1 MDERLLYLSDP
12 EIESVR
18 FIGGIPTPVISFEV
32 RMRFSPHHGRRPSF
46 RVIGA
51 PKNSH
56 ASYAREIGPALCRHR
71 ALFAAS

>member
-32 RMRFSPHHGRRPSF
+32 RMRFSPHHGRRPSHL
-46 RVIGA
+46 RIA
-51 PKNSH
+51 T
-56 ASYAREIGPALCRHR
+56 PAMLERL
-71 ALFAAS
+71 ALSCAGTVRCLPPPDPR